1 MEIAAVALNGRLQLA
16 AIAAT
21 VMMLIVVFELVRQRR
36 LMEKYSLLWL
46 LAALV
51 LLLLAIFTGLLTWFS
66 ELVGIAT
73 PSNAL
78 FAVAIGFA
86 TLMLLHFSVTVSR
99 ITDQN
104 KVLAQKLAAT
114 EERLRRVEGNYPV
127 ETVTLDAAHDAAHD
141 GALREQPGSQ
151 TA

>member
-1 MEIAAVALNGRLQLA
+1 MMEIAAVALNGRLQLA
-16 AIAAT
+16 AIATTAILL
-21 VMMLIVVFELVRQRR
+21 VVVFELVRQRR
-36 LMEKYSLLWL
+36 LMEKDSLLWL
-46 LAALV
+46 LAAVV
-51 LLLLAIFTGLLTWFS
+51 LLLLAVFTGLLTWFS

-114 EERLRRVEGNYPV
+114 EERLRRVEGDYPV
-127 ETVTLDAAHDAAHD
+127 ETPAADAPQD
-141 GALREQPGSQ
+141 EQPGSQ